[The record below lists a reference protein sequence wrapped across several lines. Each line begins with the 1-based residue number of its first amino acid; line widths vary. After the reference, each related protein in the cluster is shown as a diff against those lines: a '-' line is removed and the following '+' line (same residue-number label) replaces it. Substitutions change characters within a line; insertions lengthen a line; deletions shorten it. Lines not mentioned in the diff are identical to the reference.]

1 MARFKRS
8 AEQREIMTEV
18 IGWLSSAVLL
28 ITISRQIFKQWQEG
42 SSEGVSIW
50 LFVGQMLA
58 SLGFTV
64 YSVLVDNWVFVA
76 TNALMLLNGLIGYL
90 ITLHNRRREEGESK
104 QNEAT

>member
-90 ITLHNRRREEGESK
+90 ITLHNRRREAGESK
-104 QNEAT
+104 QNEAI